1 MGWVLLKRTDLK
13 YNEVIL
19 VSMDMYLRSG
29 GGRLDWD
36 VIARGSDADY
46 ETLLNMAKL
55 TDSFV
60 ELSVNREME
69 NRKLYYGKKEKE
81 HNNVS

>member
-1 MGWVLLKRTDLK
+1 MGWVLLKRIDQG

-19 VSMDMYLRSG
+19 VSMDMYMRSG

-36 VIARGSDADY
+36 VITQGSDADY

-55 TDSFV
+55 TDSFI

-69 NRKLYYGKKEKE
+69 NKKLYYGKKEG
-81 HNNVS
+81 HNNVR